1 MHFLLIILPLKK
13 AVKLGLQGL
22 DLQAIN
28 LNRLRAK
35 DLNLLAFSS
44 SRTHN
49 FITNV
54 DLSF

>member
-1 MHFLLIILPLKK
+1 MHILLIILPLKK

-22 DLQAIN
+22 VLQAIN